1 MKIKSNFNIK
11 LLNIKLLSENR
22 KLFQKKTLF
31 ISDRVLKTPIFSK
44 VRKGKFS

>member
-22 KLFQKKTLF
+22 KLFPKKTLF
-31 ISDRVLKTPIFSK
+31 ISDSFLKTPIFSK